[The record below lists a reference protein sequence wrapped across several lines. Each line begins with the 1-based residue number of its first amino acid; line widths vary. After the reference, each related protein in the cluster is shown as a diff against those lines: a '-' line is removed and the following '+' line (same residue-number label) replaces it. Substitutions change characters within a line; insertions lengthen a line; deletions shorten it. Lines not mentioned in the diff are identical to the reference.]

1 MNGECK
7 FQHYTTIKYDY
18 EIKKEIGKVYAIMNK
33 NNSVKNIINKT
44 LINIP
49 VIMESGN
56 NQWYVVKYIK

>member
-1 MNGECK
+1 MTN
-7 FQHYTTIKYDY
+7 KYDY
-18 EIKKEIGKVYAIMNK
+18 EIKKEIVKVYAIMNK

-49 VIMESGN
+49 VIMDSEN